1 MQFATAMRTTMT
13 PAQRKGYLA
22 ALGTVAIWTGFIL
35 VSRLGGKSALTPYDV
50 LALRLGTAALLL
62 ALFAGRLPRSTW
74 ADWRLWLLALI
85 GGVGYGVLVYSGFK
99 SVPAAHGGI
108 LLPGLQPF
116 LIAVFAWW
124 LAGERPSPAR
134 YVGYAAIAVG
144 IALTA
149 TPLLTGEW
157 TSATLAGDGLMLAAS
172 VTWALFSVLAKR
184 WRFDPWLL
192 TRFIAFGSAAL
203 YLPVYALAL
212 PKALDAVPVS
222 TLLLQGLYQGIGP
235 TILAMLLFLKA
246 VEALGPA
253 RVGAL
258 IALVPVL
265 AGLAAVPLLH
275 EPLTV
280 WLAAGLA
287 AVSLGAFLAS
297 RPLQPMRTVPCPT

>member
-1 MQFATAMRTTMT
+1 MN
-13 PAQRKGYLA
+13 PAQRNGYLA
-22 ALGTVAIWTGFIL
+22 ALATVAIWTGFIL
-35 VSRLGGKSALTPYDV
+35 VSRLGGKSALTAYDV

-62 ALFAGRLPRSTW
+62 FVFAGRLPRAAW
-74 ADWRLWLLALI
+74 GDWRLWLLAAI

-116 LIAVFAWW
+116 LIALFAWW

-134 YVGYAAIAVG
+134 YLGYAAIALG

-149 TPLLTGEW
+149 APLLAGAW
-157 TSATLAGDGLMLAAS
+157 TPATLAGDGLMLAAS

-192 TRFIAFGSAAL
+192 TRFIALASAIL

-212 PKALDAVPVS
+212 PKALAAVPPS
-222 TLLLQGLYQGIGP
+222 MLLFQGLYQGIGP

-280 WLAAGLA
+280 WLAAGLV

-297 RPLQPMRTVPCPT
+297 RPLSPMRTAACPT

>member
-1 MQFATAMRTTMT
+1 MNSTSHRT
-13 PAQRKGYLA
+13 GYLA

-35 VSRLGGKSALTPYDV
+35 VSRLGGKSALTPYDI

-62 ALFAGRLPRSTW
+62 ALFAGRLPGHAWR
-74 ADWRLWLLALI
+74 DPRLWALAAI

-99 SVPAAHGGI
+99 SVPAAHGAI

-116 LIAVFAWW
+116 LIAIIAWW
-124 LAGERPSPAR
+124 IAGERPSPAR
-134 YVGYAAIAVG
+134 TAGYGAIAGG

-149 TPLLTGEW
+149 APVLSGQW
-157 TSATLAGDGLMLAAS
+157 SADMLAGDGLILASS
-172 VTWALFSVLAKR
+172 VTWAVFSVLAKR

-192 TRFIAFGSAAL
+192 TRFVAIGSAAL
-203 YLPVYALAL
+203 FLPVYVLAL
-212 PKALDAVPVS
+212 PKALAAVPFS
-222 TLLLQGLYQGIGP
+222 TLLVQGLYQGIGP
-235 TILAMLLFLKA
+235 TILAMLLYLKA

-265 AGLAAVPLLH
+265 AGIAAVPLLA

-280 WLAAGLA
+280 WLGGGLL
-287 AVSLGAFLAS
+287 AVSLGAWLAS
-297 RPLQPMRTVPCPT
+297 RPIPAPRSQTCPT